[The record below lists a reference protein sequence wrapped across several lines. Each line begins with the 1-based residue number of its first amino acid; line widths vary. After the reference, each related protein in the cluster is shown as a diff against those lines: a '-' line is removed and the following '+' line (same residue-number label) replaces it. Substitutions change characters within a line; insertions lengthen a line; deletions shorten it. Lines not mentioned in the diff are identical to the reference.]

1 MFPTDILTMIAQSL
15 DYKSVAKLRLT
26 SKEAHAHLTPLF
38 LKISHPHAVAY
49 IADQIL
55 QLHKKKAQTSQ
66 FILIDTYDETLRYK
80 GRMTTGMFGPLVLFS
95 VTADTNSTVTISS
108 RSGTAFI
115 TKDNHAFGQ
124 IMGTITII
132 LTPSLERP
140 IHEGSIR
147 IMIDNDIIVKP
158 YTTDPETILSWCP
171 MEVLPTKYSLHAI
184 H

>member
-1 MFPTDILTMIAQSL
+1 
-15 DYKSVAKLRLT
+15 
-26 SKEAHAHLTPLF
+26 
-38 LKISHPHAVAY
+38 
-49 IADQIL
+49 
-55 QLHKKKAQTSQ
+55 
-66 FILIDTYDETLRYK
+66 
-80 GRMTTGMFGPLVLFS
+80 
-95 VTADTNSTVTISS
+95 
-108 RSGTAFI
+108 
-115 TKDNHAFGQ
+115 
-124 IMGTITII
+124 MGTITII